1 MKLMR
6 KLLTKEVTST
16 RVKLAK
22 MEMVNGQPE
31 AKWLEDE
38 ILLGNVNLE
47 KAQKEITKKHGQGVT
62 VFEVTAD
69 TKVYEMEVE
78 KFIELAS
85 VKVPEPVEA

>member
-22 MEMVNGQPE
+22 MEMLDGQPQ

-62 VFEVTAD
+62 VFEVTAN
-69 TKVYEMEVE
+69 TTVYEM
-78 KFIELAS
+78 
-85 VKVPEPVEA
+85 PVEEFIKVATVKEPEVVEA